1 MAPSVKLTYFDL
13 QGRGELT
20 RLMLKAGKVN
30 FEDCRIP
37 FSEWP
42 PMKPTTPFG
51 GLPLLNWDG
60 EVIAQQMAIVRFV
73 AKKVGLAGKT
83 ELEFAYADMIVEH
96 VNDFMA
102 KLVPMRF
109 PKTDRD
115 ELVSSFLDDFLPGW
129 LDTAENFLKKRG
141 GVWFNGSGL
150 SFGDLAMMVFLTFL
164 THPEEKSFAGMDNAD
179 RRAAVLD
186 SRPLL
191 KGNLQRV
198 MEVDEIAL
206 YLRSRPAFKGL

>member
-1 MAPSVKLTYFDL
+1 
-13 QGRGELT
+13 
-20 RLMLKAGKVN
+20 
-30 FEDCRIP
+30 
-37 FSEWP
+37 
-42 PMKPTTPFG
+42 MKPTTPFG

-109 PKTDRD
+109 PKTERD

-129 LDTAENFLKKRG
+129 LDMAENFLKKRG

-206 YLRSRPAFKGL
+206 YLRSRPTFKGL

>member
-1 MAPSVKLTYFDL
+1 MINCD
-13 QGRGELT
+13 R
-20 RLMLKAGKVN
+20 
-30 FEDCRIP
+30 
-37 FSEWP
+37 
-42 PMKPTTPFG
+42 
-51 GLPLLNWDG
+51 
-60 EVIAQQMAIVRFV
+60 EVIAQRMAIVRFV

-83 ELEFAYADMIVEH
+83 DLEFAYADMIVEH

-102 KLVPMRF
+102 K
-109 PKTDRD
+109 
-115 ELVSSFLDDFLPGW
+115 
-129 LDTAENFLKKRG
+129 
-141 GVWFNGSGL
+141 
-150 SFGDLAMMVFLTFL
+150 LAMMVFLTFL

-206 YLRSRPAFKGL
+206 YLRSRSSFKGL